1 VIERPS
7 PLPLR
12 YRLFSDVVQAPLF
25 GLSTIAFGSLSIAS
39 SLVDKDGR
47 AQHAIARTWAK
58 TVVALSL
65 SSVEVVGG
73 ENLRKAP
80 VGVYVCNHT
89 SYMDTPILYSS
100 LPFQFR
106 ILAKQELWKIPF
118 IGWHLNRSGQIPI
131 DISTQR
137 SSIASLSAGVRAL
150 KGGLPLVVF
159 PEGGRTSDG
168 HPQSFQSGA
177 AYLAIK
183 AQVPLV
189 PMALVDAFGLLP
201 IHTRQLHPRPVQLV
215 VGEPISTEGITTR
228 QMNDL
233 NGRVREEVCRLYY
246 ENGGIDRPDANGE
259 EAAAS
264 DSSTYEQT
272 R

>member
-12 YRLFSDVVQAPLF
+12 YRLLSDVVQAPLF
-25 GLSTIAFGSLSIAS
+25 ALNTIAFGSLSIAS
-39 SLVDKDGR
+39 SVVDKDGR
-47 AQHAIARTWAK
+47 AQHAIARVWAR
-58 TVVALSL
+58 TTLGISL
-65 SSVEVVGG
+65 ARVEVVGG

-80 VGVYVCNHT
+80 VAVYACNHT
-89 SYMDTPILYSS
+89 SYMDTPILYST

-106 ILAKQELWKIPF
+106 ILAKQGLWKIPF

-150 KGGLPLVVF
+150 KSGLPLLVF

-177 AYLAIK
+177 AYLAIR

-189 PMALVDAFGLLP
+189 PMALVNAFGLLP
-201 IHTRQLHPRPVQLV
+201 IHTRHLHPRPVQLI
-215 VGEPISTEGITTR
+215 VGEPISTEGTTTR
-228 QMNDL
+228 QL
-233 NGRVREEVCRLYY
+233 NELNSRLRREVCRLYY
-246 ENGGIDRPDANGE
+246 ENGGMHRPEVDGE
-259 EAAAS
+259 DIPAS
-264 DSSTYEQT
+264 ESSTYEQT